1 MAEINV
7 YQRFFE
13 AEFEY
18 NDVKRRA
25 ASVWLISNSEAGQI
39 KYEVALS
46 FIPHED
52 DEDFRVSYDAYFTK
66 TIYESSGRRSKKKE
80 KDFLESLPGFVDG
93 MADEVGGKVFW
104 DRPLSDE
111 RLG

>member
-52 DEDFRVSYDAYFTK
+52 DDDVRV
-66 TIYESSGRRSKKKE
+66 
-80 KDFLESLPGFVDG
+80 
-93 MADEVGGKVFW
+93 
-104 DRPLSDE
+104 
-111 RLG
+111 